1 MNAQTPPRRP
11 RGRPLGSTTGLR
23 PGSRPWQLSKMATGD
38 RLLYEVPAGRT
49 VTGYMGQI
57 GADIGRADMRAH
69 LAQSH
74 ALLVIPGKREVI
86 DVVIVERLN

>member
-11 RGRPLGSTTGLR
+11 RGRPLGSTTGPR
-23 PGSRPWQLSKMATGD
+23 PGSRPWQLSKMEPGE
-38 RLLYEVPAGRT
+38 RLLYDVPEGRT
-49 VTGYMGQI
+49 VTSYMGQI